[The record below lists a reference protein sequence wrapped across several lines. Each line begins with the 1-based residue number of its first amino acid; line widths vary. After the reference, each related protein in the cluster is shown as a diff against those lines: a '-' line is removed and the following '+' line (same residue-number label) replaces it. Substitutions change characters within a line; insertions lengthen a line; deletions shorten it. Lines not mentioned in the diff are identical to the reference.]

1 MYELDLYILDQIDIL
16 LAASTSSS
24 RSASSVGNTV
34 APEIDQVLPPIS
46 NIDQL
51 IPLNENVTICKTNG
65 KSSSDA
71 KDNQK
76 PKATRTLLP
85 PIFIGLSKVN
95 CTLIIFAL
103 MFQVAVFDFSS
114 H

>member
-1 MYELDLYILDQIDIL
+1 MDQIGIL

-24 RSASSVGNTV
+24 RSVSSVGNTV
-34 APEIDQVLPPIS
+34 APEIEQVLPPIS
-46 NIDQL
+46 NTDQL
-51 IPLNENVTICKTNG
+51 IPLNENVTICATNC

-71 KDNQK
+71 KENQK
-76 PKATRTLLP
+76 PKAARTLLP
-85 PIFIGLSKVN
+85 QIFIGLSKVN

-114 H
+114 HRLPIKIY